1 MCQCLDCQYNVC
13 KTCRSYSKKDK
24 AWVCSECWKGR
35 SVWREYS
42 MAKTLTVALRV
53 AEEAID
59 EAIYKAEGYTDNQD
73 MQSEARYLRDHRKEL
88 IEELATTIVQT
99 IIRQRKNLVEMK
111 PNCDLDWPPGNHS
124 GEKPLASSCPSSQPQ
139 ITTSVHAK
147 CVYLPRRSRSASLL
161 DDNVVMQCFR
171 VSQDSQQGLK
181 EEGGAAGLASGKR
194 IDRLD
199 NSMLKS
205 PDGNWI
211 ALQSTQ
217 LSRPSLLNKWK
228 SLVFSVLEWEFG
240 VISACNE
247 MGSYDAEGAWDAAL
261 LEIRRKMTSSANNNQ
276 GSEAPD
282 AQASAGQQPSIPLP
296 SLGHHAST
304 NTLNFECGEM
314 GGKWHGP
321 RRGEMEGERRRGQVE
336 KEKPWHLGVM
346 MVVEGRMMNEK
357 RRDRIT
363 ELDVRLFDFEDESEK
378 EGELQH
384 EETDTKRYSEVSL
397 HSITTEVLK
406 VLNATEDRL
415 QGVEG
420 DDCIPSL
427 SPNTDTK
434 RLDKQ
439 LSRLEDT
446 VYVVAGTAYGLE
458 AELGDLED
466 CARAIG
472 GATSDLELSYLEEQ
486 VATASAQVQ
495 QSDLQV
501 SEIADRIAALKIAGL
516 NVVPQ
521 NRFFM
526 LQEQPKPQTLDS
538 SRQTRRRLPAPP
550 LKDKET

>member
-1 MCQCLDCQYNVC
+1 
-13 KTCRSYSKKDK
+13 
-24 AWVCSECWKGR
+24 
-35 SVWREYS
+35 
-42 MAKTLTVALRV
+42 
-53 AEEAID
+53 
-59 EAIYKAEGYTDNQD
+59 
-73 MQSEARYLRDHRKEL
+73 MQSEARYLRDHREEL
-88 IEELATTIVQT
+88 IDELATTIVQK
-99 IIRQRKNLVEMK
+99 IIRRRKNLVEMK
-111 PNCDLDWPPGNHS
+111 PDCDLDRPPGNQS

-147 CVYLPRRSRSASLL
+147 CSG
-161 DDNVVMQCFR
+161 

-181 EEGGAAGLASGKR
+181 EEGGAARLASWKS

-211 ALQSTQ
+211 ALESTQ
-217 LSRPSLLNKWK
+217 LSQPSLLTKRK

-240 VISACNE
+240 VISAYDE

-261 LEIRRKMTSSANNNQ
+261 LEIRRKMTSNANNNQ

-282 AQASAGQQPSIPLP
+282 AQASAGQQPSIPSP

-304 NTLNFECGEM
+304 NTLNFE
-314 GGKWHGP
+314 
-321 RRGEMEGERRRGQVE
+321 
-336 KEKPWHLGVM
+336 
-346 MVVEGRMMNEK
+346 
-357 RRDRIT
+357 
-363 ELDVRLFDFEDESEK
+363 SE
-378 EGELQH
+378 
-384 EETDTKRYSEVSL
+384 RYSEVSL

-420 DDCIPSL
+420 DDCTPSM

-439 LSRLEDT
+439 LSRLEEN

-458 AELGDLED
+458 AELGDLEE

-501 SEIADRIAALKIAGL
+501 SEIAARIAALKIAGL

-521 NRFFM
+521 NRFFKP
-526 LQEQPKPQTLDS
+526 QEQPKPQTLDS

>member
-1 MCQCLDCQYNVC
+1 MRSKEIRLLSICMGEEYQEEPCDLKQELDKEDSRCSLLSRQHRYICCCSPFIFLVNSMCQCLDCQYNVC
-13 KTCRSYSKKDK
+13 KTCHPYSKKDK
-24 AWVCSECWKGR
+24 AWST
-35 SVWREYS
+35 
-42 MAKTLTVALRV
+42 AKTLTVALRV

-59 EAIYKAEGYTDNQD
+59 EAIYRAEGYTDNQD
-73 MQSEARYLRDHRKEL
+73 MQSEARYLRDHREEL

-99 IIRQRKNLVEMK
+99 IIRRRKNLVEMK
-111 PNCDLDWPPGNHS
+111 PNCDLDWPPGNQS

-147 CVYLPRRSRSASLL
+147 
-161 DDNVVMQCFR
+161 
-171 VSQDSQQGLK
+171 DSQQGLK
-181 EEGGAAGLASGKR
+181 VEGGAAGLASWKS

-217 LSRPSLLNKWK
+217 LSRPSLLTKWK

-282 AQASAGQQPSIPLP
+282 SQASAGQQPSIPLP

-304 NTLNFECGEM
+304 NTLNY
-314 GGKWHGP
+314 
-321 RRGEMEGERRRGQVE
+321 
-336 KEKPWHLGVM
+336 
-346 MVVEGRMMNEK
+346 
-357 RRDRIT
+357 
-363 ELDVRLFDFEDESEK
+363 ESEDSPNDK
-378 EGELQH
+378 GLENTLQFLSALLQQ
-384 EETDTKRYSEVSL
+384 RYSEVSL

-521 NRFFM
+521 NRFFK
-526 LQEQPKPQTLDS
+526 LQEQPKPQTLES

>member
-1 MCQCLDCQYNVC
+1 
-13 KTCRSYSKKDK
+13 
-24 AWVCSECWKGR
+24 
-35 SVWREYS
+35 

-53 AEEAID
+53 AEEAIN

-73 MQSEARYLRDHRKEL
+73 MQSEARYLRDHREEL

-99 IIRQRKNLVEMK
+99 IIRRRKNLVEMK

-124 GEKPLASSCPSSQPQ
+124 GEKPLASSCSSSQPQ

-147 CVYLPRRSRSASLL
+147 
-161 DDNVVMQCFR
+161 
-171 VSQDSQQGLK
+171 DSQRGLK
-181 EEGGAAGLASGKR
+181 EEGGAAGLASWKS

-217 LSRPSLLNKWK
+217 LSRPSLLTKWK
-228 SLVFSVLEWEFG
+228 SLVFSVLEWEFV

-261 LEIRRKMTSSANNNQ
+261 LEIRRKMTSNNNQ

-282 AQASAGQQPSIPLP
+282 SQASAGQQPSIPLP

-304 NTLNFECGEM
+304 NTLNFE
-314 GGKWHGP
+314 
-321 RRGEMEGERRRGQVE
+321 
-336 KEKPWHLGVM
+336 
-346 MVVEGRMMNEK
+346 
-357 RRDRIT
+357 
-363 ELDVRLFDFEDESEK
+363 SE
-378 EGELQH
+378 
-384 EETDTKRYSEVSL
+384 RYSEVSL

>member
-1 MCQCLDCQYNVC
+1 
-13 KTCRSYSKKDK
+13 
-24 AWVCSECWKGR
+24 
-35 SVWREYS
+35 
-42 MAKTLTVALRV
+42 
-53 AEEAID
+53 
-59 EAIYKAEGYTDNQD
+59 
-73 MQSEARYLRDHRKEL
+73 MQSEAGYLRDHREEL

-99 IIRQRKNLVEMK
+99 IIRRRKNLVEMK
-111 PNCDLDWPPGNHS
+111 PNCDLDWTPGNQR
-124 GEKPLASSCPSSQPQ
+124 GEKPLASICPSSQTQ

-161 DDNVVMQCFR
+161 DDNAVMQCFG

-181 EEGGAAGLASGKR
+181 EEGGAAGLASWKS

-217 LSRPSLLNKWK
+217 LYRPSLLTKWK

-240 VISACNE
+240 VISTCNE

-276 GSEAPD
+276 GSEVPD
-282 AQASAGQQPSIPLP
+282 SQASAGQQPSIPLP
-296 SLGHHAST
+296 SPGHHAST
-304 NTLNFECGEM
+304 NTLNFE
-314 GGKWHGP
+314 
-321 RRGEMEGERRRGQVE
+321 
-336 KEKPWHLGVM
+336 
-346 MVVEGRMMNEK
+346 
-357 RRDRIT
+357 
-363 ELDVRLFDFEDESEK
+363 SE
-378 EGELQH
+378 
-384 EETDTKRYSEVSL
+384 RYSEVSL

-521 NRFFM
+521 NRFFK

-550 LKDKET
+550 LKDKKT

>member
-1 MCQCLDCQYNVC
+1 
-13 KTCRSYSKKDK
+13 
-24 AWVCSECWKGR
+24 
-35 SVWREYS
+35 
-42 MAKTLTVALRV
+42 
-53 AEEAID
+53 
-59 EAIYKAEGYTDNQD
+59 
-73 MQSEARYLRDHRKEL
+73 MQSEARYLRDHREEL

-99 IIRQRKNLVEMK
+99 IIRRRKNLVEMK
-111 PNCDLDWPPGNHS
+111 PNCDLDWPPANQR

-147 CVYLPRRSRSASLL
+147 
-161 DDNVVMQCFR
+161 
-171 VSQDSQQGLK
+171 DSQQGLK
-181 EEGGAAGLASGKR
+181 EEGGAPGLASWKS
-194 IDRLD
+194 IDCLD

-217 LSRPSLLNKWK
+217 LSRPSLLTKWK

-247 MGSYDAEGAWDAAL
+247 MVSYDAEGAWDAAL
-261 LEIRRKMTSSANNNQ
+261 LEIRRKMTSNNNQ

-282 AQASAGQQPSIPLP
+282 SQASAGQKPSIPLH

-304 NTLNFECGEM
+304 NTLNFESEGGEGQV
-314 GGKWHGP
+314 GGQGSKLQKLHLASLKRERDREEERLWHMEV
-321 RRGEMEGERRRGQVE
+321 EMEGGRVEENKEEKKTKER
-336 KEKPWHLGVM
+336 
-346 MVVEGRMMNEK
+346 EG
-357 RRDRIT
+357 
-363 ELDVRLFDFEDESEK
+363 FGGGESTFIN
-378 EGELQH
+378 LASQ
-384 EETDTKRYSEVSL
+384 RYSEVSL

-439 LSRLEDT
+439 LSRLEDN

-501 SEIADRIAALKIAGL
+501 SEIADRIAALKIEGL

-521 NRFFM
+521 NRFFK
-526 LQEQPKPQTLDS
+526 LREQPKPQTLDS

>member
-1 MCQCLDCQYNVC
+1 
-13 KTCRSYSKKDK
+13 
-24 AWVCSECWKGR
+24 
-35 SVWREYS
+35 
-42 MAKTLTVALRV
+42 
-53 AEEAID
+53 
-59 EAIYKAEGYTDNQD
+59 
-73 MQSEARYLRDHRKEL
+73 
-88 IEELATTIVQT
+88 
-99 IIRQRKNLVEMK
+99 MK
-111 PNCDLDWPPGNHS
+111 PNCDLDWPPGNQS
-124 GEKPLASSCPSSQPQ
+124 GEKPVDSSCPSSQPQ

-147 CVYLPRRSRSASLL
+147 C
-161 DDNVVMQCFR
+161 FG

-181 EEGGAAGLASGKR
+181 EEGGAAGLASWKS

-217 LSRPSLLNKWK
+217 LSRPSLLTKWK

-247 MGSYDAEGAWDAAL
+247 MGSYNAEGAWDAAL

-304 NTLNFECGEM
+304 NTLNFE
-314 GGKWHGP
+314 
-321 RRGEMEGERRRGQVE
+321 
-336 KEKPWHLGVM
+336 
-346 MVVEGRMMNEK
+346 
-357 RRDRIT
+357 
-363 ELDVRLFDFEDESEK
+363 SE
-378 EGELQH
+378 
-384 EETDTKRYSEVSL
+384 RYSEVSL

-415 QGVEG
+415 QGVER

-439 LSRLEDT
+439 LSRLEDN

-521 NRFFM
+521 NRFFK

>member
-1 MCQCLDCQYNVC
+1 
-13 KTCRSYSKKDK
+13 
-24 AWVCSECWKGR
+24 
-35 SVWREYS
+35 
-42 MAKTLTVALRV
+42 
-53 AEEAID
+53 
-59 EAIYKAEGYTDNQD
+59 
-73 MQSEARYLRDHRKEL
+73 MQSEARYLRDHREEL

-99 IIRQRKNLVEMK
+99 IIRRRKNLVEMK
-111 PNCDLDWPPGNHS
+111 PNCDLDWTPGNQR

-147 CVYLPRRSRSASLL
+147 C
-161 DDNVVMQCFR
+161 FG

-181 EEGGAAGLASGKR
+181 EEGGAAGLASWKS

-217 LSRPSLLNKWK
+217 LSRPSLLTKWK

-304 NTLNFECGEM
+304 NTLNFE
-314 GGKWHGP
+314 
-321 RRGEMEGERRRGQVE
+321 
-336 KEKPWHLGVM
+336 
-346 MVVEGRMMNEK
+346 
-357 RRDRIT
+357 
-363 ELDVRLFDFEDESEK
+363 SE
-378 EGELQH
+378 
-384 EETDTKRYSEVSL
+384 RYSEVSL

-420 DDCIPSL
+420 DDCISSL
-427 SPNTDTK
+427 SSNTDTK

-521 NRFFM
+521 NRFFK

>member
-1 MCQCLDCQYNVC
+1 MYEEGIGNEGSMYEESIGNEGSMYEESIGNEGSMYEESIGNEGSSCSD
-13 KTCRSYSKKDK
+13 KDFFRHSELQK
-24 AWVCSECWKGR
+24 AN
-35 SVWREYS
+35 
-42 MAKTLTVALRV
+42 TFTVALRV

-73 MQSEARYLRDHRKEL
+73 MQSEARYLRDHREEL
-88 IEELATTIVQT
+88 IEELATTIVQK
-99 IIRQRKNLVEMK
+99 IIRRKKNLVEMK
-111 PNCDLDWPPGNHS
+111 PDCDLDWPPGNQS

-139 ITTSVHAK
+139 TTTSVHAK
-147 CVYLPRRSRSASLL
+147 
-161 DDNVVMQCFR
+161 
-171 VSQDSQQGLK
+171 DSQQGLK
-181 EEGGAAGLASGKR
+181 EEGGAAGLPSWKS

-217 LSRPSLLNKWK
+217 LSRSSLLTKRK
-228 SLVFSVLEWEFG
+228 SLVFSVLEWEFDA
-240 VISACNE
+240 ISACDE
-247 MGSYDAEGAWDAAL
+247 MCSYDAEGAWDAAL
-261 LEIRRKMTSSANNNQ
+261 LEIRRKMTSNANNNQ

-282 AQASAGQQPSIPLP
+282 AQASAGQQPSIPSP

-304 NTLNFECGEM
+304 NTL
-314 GGKWHGP
+314 
-321 RRGEMEGERRRGQVE
+321 
-336 KEKPWHLGVM
+336 
-346 MVVEGRMMNEK
+346 
-357 RRDRIT
+357 
-363 ELDVRLFDFEDESEK
+363 DFESE
-378 EGELQH
+378 
-384 EETDTKRYSEVSL
+384 RYSEVSL
-397 HSITTEVLK
+397 HNITTEVLK

-420 DDCIPSL
+420 DDCTPSL
-427 SPNTDTK
+427 SPNIDTK

-439 LSRLEDT
+439 LSRLEEN

-466 CARAIG
+466 CARAVG

-501 SEIADRIAALKIAGL
+501 SEITARIAALKIAGL
-516 NVVPQ
+516 NVVSQ
-521 NRFFM
+521 NRFSKP
-526 LQEQPKPQTLDS
+526 QEQPKPQTLDS